1 MVADRGRGSERPK
14 DQLQEKSERRGRLR
28 REVMLLR
35 TKPLRST
42 VIGSPF
48 SEENSFFV
56 TERGPVLREE
66 QFIVPTLRVQVL
78 GSSSRI
84 PSFSC
89 IVIREKVESIE

>member
-42 VIGSPF
+42 VIGPPS

-56 TERGPVLREE
+56 PERGPVIREE
-66 QFIVPTLRVQVL
+66 RFFVPTLRVQVL

-84 PSFSC
+84 PSFS
-89 IVIREKVESIE
+89 